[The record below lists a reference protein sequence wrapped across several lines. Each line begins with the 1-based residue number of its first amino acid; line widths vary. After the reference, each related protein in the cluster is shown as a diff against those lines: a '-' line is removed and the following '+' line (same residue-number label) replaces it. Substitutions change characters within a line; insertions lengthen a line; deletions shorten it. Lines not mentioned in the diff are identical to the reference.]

1 MAENDPSMLSVA
13 STASAVE
20 TAEVCETPTSLQY
33 TPDITYIPRTIPSC
47 CREQKDLKKV
57 CKECVKSLLEHHE
70 PVCKNIRDGTCF
82 SRRHQQYKTSSMR
95 DRVLLDKEASRPL
108 RIFSEEVDNFVVDWM
123 MENFENANWKEVL
136 KMELFLRVL
145 MDFDLCSYDEAEIKM
160 ATTQSL

>member
-1 MAENDPSMLSVA
+1 
-13 STASAVE
+13 
-20 TAEVCETPTSLQY
+20 
-33 TPDITYIPRTIPSC
+33 
-47 CREQKDLKKV
+47 
-57 CKECVKSLLEHHE
+57 
-70 PVCKNIRDGTCF
+70 
-82 SRRHQQYKTSSMR
+82 MR